1 MSTATPAT
9 SALVGRR
16 LGDFEL
22 VSLLGRGGGGVVY
35 AARQLTLAREAVV
48 KLIEPGRGG
57 EGAAARFL
65 REAQLASRLD
75 HPFAAHVYAFGAES
89 DLLWIAFERVHGTPF
104 DEYLAKRGPLPL
116 PRLVPF
122 FDRLCQVVHTAHEQG
137 IVHRDIKPA
146 NVIVINRAGH
156 LLPKLLDLGV
166 ARLVGQ
172 PEVAS
177 EDIDRSEVI
186 DSARLDLT
194 QMGDQ
199 LGTPYYMAPEQW
211 LSPAAVDAR
220 ADVYALG
227 VLFYEALTGVR
238 PFQGD
243 NVLQIA
249 RAHAR
254 RALPPLAESLPP
266 ALHEVLARA
275 CAKRAAERHESAL
288 ALSAALAAAAAI
300 PEQLSDLPRL
310 PADLLE
316 WTRLEAPRPI
326 ADAAMAL
333 DAARGPATALDA
345 ARELG
350 RSVAHVV
357 GVAAL
362 GGARVVGLGDDGRA
376 VAPAVSGEDDPDAL
390 TWWRLARAVTR
401 PWAARP
407 ELFPLPAVVELC
419 WHRDG
424 SAADAAAWG
433 ALEALAPVAVD
444 AAAVRGAPGPPPA
457 ATDRQAGAR
466 ELERAVRAAAD
477 LVRAI
482 APLADHRL
490 GVGRGDHVEDW
501 RGARGAHRAALPSA
515 QAIEPGQVVLLGP
528 DGALHLTLSPLAQ
541 ASPPTPG
548 APDELFLVS
557 GRGRTAARLR
567 ARPVGYERSDP
578 DLGPLLA
585 RELGVE
591 GFAPAAAGA
600 DERSPYAGLS
610 PFTAAD
616 ADRFVGREAEAEA
629 LANRLRVTRFVAV
642 VGASGAGKSSMVQ
655 AGVLPL
661 LPGDW
666 RAVVTR
672 PGIAPVANLVAA
684 LAEHGLPITVDGDAP
699 AARLGAAIR
708 DGAEAAGGVLLL
720 VIDQFEEV
728 LTLTH
733 DRAESERYAAAL
745 IDACGGE
752 RGAVRVVVTLRDDF
766 LVRVGGLAAL
776 HGRVARDLE
785 LVTTP
790 PREQLCRI
798 LREPARR
805 AGYQLEEDG
814 LVEEMVDAVSDQPGA
829 LALLSFTASRLW
841 DLRDRQARRLTR
853 KAYIALG
860 AVGGALAQHAEQTLE
875 AIAAEDQPAVREAF
889 RHLVT
894 SDGTRAVLRRD
905 ELTQIL
911 PPARGERVIEHL
923 INARLLVG
931 SEAAGGEQVEIIHEA
946 LLASWPR
953 LVRWRLEDAE
963 SVRLREQLRSAARQW
978 HERGRQRGLLWRGD
992 ALVELRAWRRRFAP
1006 SLTTTESAFTA
1017 ASDSAEARATRIRR
1031 GILAA
1036 VGGGLTI
1043 ALVVFYRLNVRAE
1056 ESATRARASAVEVT
1070 RQIRALRI
1078 EQGRK
1083 EWLEDRPLQAVAYL
1097 NAGLGDDPP
1106 PPWLRFLADL
1116 ALEGMRAQKAV
1127 LEHDGRVS
1135 VVRWTAD
1142 GERIVT
1148 GDAGGALR
1156 LWTREGVL
1164 LARAAL
1170 GQPVADIQLAADGAE
1185 ALVRLHGGKRALVVS
1200 TSDVAIRRELH
1211 LDGDEVITAIAVDGD
1226 AAWIA
1231 GARGQVARHDGS
1243 GARTARVTG
1252 DPAPV
1257 VQLLAAAGGMLA
1269 VSNGDT
1275 AVLWDASGKRRAA
1288 LTGLGAGTVAVA
1300 IAGDRV
1306 AIGSA
1311 DGGVRIHDLRRGG
1324 APLVVA
1330 HGHHRPVLSLAA
1342 SPDGA
1347 MFASTSE
1354 DSRLLVWRSSDGAL
1368 LAGHEAHRGGA
1379 RALVW
1384 RGDRIYSGG
1393 QDNAVKIW
1401 RPLVG
1406 LAARLDGH
1414 QGLLRMIDVA
1424 PEGGEV
1430 ATASSDR
1437 TARVW
1442 QAPRERVRVT
1452 TIGSPS
1458 RGVAFMPDG
1467 QHVVAAAEDGLH
1479 RFDSEGRQTDHWRA
1493 TVLRDV
1499 AVSPDGA
1506 RIAAGGADGSIH
1518 WFDPTGAAPEVAV
1531 PGHEGEVVRVAFT
1544 LDGAALVSTGED
1556 GAVVWWDPATR
1567 ARVRTEHHED
1577 AVYGLSAG
1585 PGATVWTGGD
1595 DRHAYRWER
1604 GAQAPRAAAVLPEA
1618 INLIAPARDG
1628 ARVMVGLE
1636 DGSSWLYTASLDRQ
1650 LHALGGRGPNVW
1662 HGAFS
1667 ADDTLAVLV
1676 GFDGVLGVHEVGA
1689 GRLVAAMP
1697 LFTSRAAR
1705 VAFSPRGDVLA
1716 VVGMT
1721 GELALVSWP
1730 VDRNG
1735 ERVPDLSC
1743 RTPFVVDGSAL
1754 RELPRAPACR

>member
-1 MSTATPAT
+1 MPARGPPGTLGRTVSTATPAT

-211 LSPAAVDAR
+211 LTPAAVDAR
-220 ADVYALG
+220 ADVYALA
-227 VLFYEALTGVR
+227 VLFYEAVTGVR

-254 RALPPLAESLPP
+254 RALPPLPESLPP
-266 ALHEVLARA
+266 ALHEVLVRA

-288 ALSAALAAAAAI
+288 ALSAAIAAAAAI
-300 PEQLSDLPRL
+300 PEQLTDLPRL
-310 PADLLE
+310 PSDLLE

-333 DAARGPATALDA
+333 DAARGPGTALDA

-362 GGARVVGLGDDGRA
+362 GGARVVGLGDDGRDA
-376 VAPAVSGEDDPDAL
+376 APAVSGEDDPDAL
-390 TWWRLARAVTR
+390 IWWRLARAVTR

-433 ALEALAPVAVD
+433 ALEALAPTPVD
-444 AAAVRGAPGPPPA
+444 AAGVRGA
-457 ATDRQAGAR
+457 
-466 ELERAVRAAAD
+466 LERAVRAATD

-515 QAIEPGQVVLLGP
+515 QAIADGHVVLLGP

-548 APDELFLVS
+548 ALDELFLVS

-585 RELGVE
+585 RELGLE

-661 LPGDW
+661 LPPDW

-684 LAEHGLPITVDGDAP
+684 LAEHGLPITDDGDAP

-708 DGAEAAGGVLLL
+708 AAAEAAGGVLLL

-745 IDACGGE
+745 IDACEGE
-752 RGAVRVVVTLRDDF
+752 RGAVRVMVTLRDDF
-766 LVRVGGLAAL
+766 LVRVGALAAL

-841 DLRDRQARRLTR
+841 DLRDRQAKRLTR

-1006 SLTTTESAFTA
+1006 SLTTTETAFAA

-1031 GILAA
+1031 GVLAA
-1036 VGGGLTI
+1036 IGAGLTI

-1056 ESATRARASAVEVT
+1056 HSATRARASAAEVT
-1070 RQIRALRI
+1070 RQIGALRI

-1083 EWLEDRPLQAVAYL
+1083 EWLDDRPLQAAAYL
-1097 NAGLGDDPP
+1097 AAGLGDERP

-1116 ALEGMRAQKAV
+1116 VVDGMRAQRAV
-1127 LEHDGRVS
+1127 LDHDGRVGFARFTPDAQR
-1135 VVRWTAD
+1135 VVTAD
-1142 GERIVT
+1142 
-1148 GDAGGALR
+1148 ASGALR
-1156 LWTREGVL
+1156 IWSR
-1164 LARAAL
+1164 
-1170 GQPVADIQLAADGAE
+1170 DGAAIARHE
-1185 ALVRLHGGKRALVVS
+1185 LGAPAGGVHL
-1200 TSDVAIRRELH
+1200 
-1211 LDGDEVITAIAVDGD
+1211 LDGGD
-1226 AAWIA
+1226 AALVHAMGDARARVIALADGRVRHELRLDKGEPITSAAVAAHDLWIA
-1231 GARGQVARHDGS
+1231 GAHGQVARHDLA
-1243 GARTARVTG
+1243 GARAAHMTG
-1252 DPAPV
+1252 PDAPV
-1257 VQLLAAAGGMLA
+1257 MQLVPVAGGGVVAL
-1269 VSNGDT
+1269 SPGDEAT
-1275 AVLWDASGKRRAA
+1275 VWTRTGARRAT
-1288 LTGLGAGTVAVA
+1288 LTGLGGAVMAVPLAGARLAT
-1300 IAGDRV
+1300 
-1306 AIGSA
+1306 GSS
-1311 DGGVRIHDLRRGG
+1311 DGGVRVHDLARGG
-1324 APLVVA
+1324 APITVVR
-1330 HGHHRPVLSLAA
+1330 GQHREIRALAA
-1342 SPDGA
+1342 SPDGT
-1347 MFASTSE
+1347 MFASASE
-1354 DSRLLVWRSSDGAL
+1354 DGRILVWRADDGAL
-1368 LAGHEAHRGGA
+1368 LAVHEGHRGGV
-1379 RALVW
+1379 RALTW
-1384 RGDRIYSGG
+1384 AGDRLYSGG
-1393 QDNAVKIW
+1393 QDNAIKVW

-1414 QGLLRMIDVA
+1414 QGNVRSIDV
-1424 PEGGEV
+1424 
-1430 ATASSDR
+1430 TADGSVLSASADR
-1437 TARVW
+1437 TARLW
-1442 QAPRERVRVT
+1442 AAPRERVRIATV
-1452 TIGSPS
+1452 GSPAH
-1458 RGVAFMPDG
+1458 GVVYTPDG
-1467 QHVVAAAEDGLH
+1467 VHIVVGAYDGLH
-1479 RFDSEGRQTDHWRA
+1479 MFDREGREVRRWPSPG
-1493 TVLRDV
+1493 LNDV
-1499 AVSPDGA
+1499 AMAPDGT
-1506 RIAAGGADGSIH
+1506 RVAGAGVDGRLY
-1518 WFDPTGAAPEVAV
+1518 WFDPSTDAAPASTTA
-1531 PGHEGEVVRVAFT
+1531 HEGEVRRVKFS
-1544 LDGAALVSTGED
+1544 LDGADLVSTGND
-1556 GAVVWWDPATR
+1556 GAVIWWDPTARTR
-1567 ARVRTEHHED
+1567 RRTEHHD
-1577 AVYGLSAG
+1577 DQVWALAVGRDGS
-1585 PGATVWTGGD
+1585 VWTGSD
-1595 DRHAYRWER
+1595 DRRAIRWDR
-1604 GAQAPRAAAVLPEA
+1604 GASAPGADVTMAEVVNVLAPRRDASQVLVA
-1618 INLIAPARDG
+1618 
-1628 ARVMVGLE
+1628 LE
-1636 DGSSWLYTASLDRQ
+1636 DGSSWLHDASLTRQ
-1650 LHALGGRGPNVW
+1650 LRALGGRGTNIW
-1662 HGAFS
+1662 EGAFS
-1667 ADDTLAVLV
+1667 PDEELALV
-1676 GFDGVLGVHEVGA
+1676 CGFEGVLRVHEVAG
-1689 GRLVAAMP
+1689 GRLVASLP
-1697 LFTSRAAR
+1697 LFTNRAAR
-1705 VAFSPRGDVLA
+1705 LAFSPQGDQLA
-1716 VVGMT
+1716 VVGWT
-1721 GELALVSWP
+1721 GELALVAWP
-1730 VDRNG
+1730 VPRDA
-1735 ERVPDLSC
+1735 ERAPDLAC
-1743 RTPFVVDGSAL
+1743 RTPFLVDGSAM
-1754 RELPRAPACR
+1754 RELPRPPGCREP